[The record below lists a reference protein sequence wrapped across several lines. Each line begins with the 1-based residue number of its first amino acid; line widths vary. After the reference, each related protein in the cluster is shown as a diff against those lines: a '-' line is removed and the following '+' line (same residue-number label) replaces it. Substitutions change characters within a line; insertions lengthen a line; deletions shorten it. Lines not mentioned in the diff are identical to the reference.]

1 MTAKFSYSLHCVRR
15 ASNEKHVQLKA
26 DHRGQSLAENR
37 MILYSLLLI
46 ILMLTRPQGL
56 FGTENIKRKRT

>member
-1 MTAKFSYSLHCVRR
+1 
-15 ASNEKHVQLKA
+15 
-26 DHRGQSLAENR
+26 

-56 FGTENIKRKRT
+56 FGTLAFKRKKR